1 VRKIE
6 AGFLDCTSRISRVSQ
21 PTDISITHTK
31 PHLSDIQ
38 NIRVTRLRRASEGCD
53 APQIAFRAILSVQ
66 EVYTARIVL
75 KLIVSNYCYTSQLC
89 DVEALF
95 QKVVVSL
102 LLRDKCSSQ
111 GPAAW
116 ASEHKPP
123 HEQSEERDHR

>member
-1 VRKIE
+1 
-6 AGFLDCTSRISRVSQ
+6 FLDCTSRISRVSQ

-38 NIRVTRLRRASEGCD
+38 NISVTRLRRASKGCD

-75 KLIVSNYCYTSQLC
+75 TLIVSNYCNTSQLC
-89 DVEALF
+89 DVEALL

-102 LLRDKCSSQ
+102 LPRDNCSSE
-111 GPAAW
+111 GPAVW

-123 HEQSEERDHR
+123 HDKSEEREHR